1 MQKVI
6 SVLLALALCLSLCA
20 CGAGNDAPEATPEDS
35 PFNNIAVGDE
45 VVFGHYNGDLKWIVL
60 DVQEDSALLLCK
72 TAVAP
77 KKNNSVDG
85 KWHTSPMLSHLNLL
99 AGYMFTDEQKKQ
111 TINPI
116 LDGEESK
123 GYMFLLNSEEVE
135 TYMPGEDNEWR
146 LAMAPEAVIEDG
158 LEVYENAMGTGAY
171 CNWILRD
178 GAWVGG
184 QQGNAGEII
193 NTTEQKYD
201 YGIRP
206 AMWVSIP

>member
-1 MQKVI
+1 MKKI
-6 SVLLALALCLSLCA
+6 IALLLAAMMCLSLVA
-20 CGAGNDAPEATPEDS
+20 CGGGETGKQEAKVEN
-35 PFNNIAVGDE
+35 PFRNVAVGD
-45 VVFGHYNGDLKWIVL
+45 VVTFGHYNGDLEWIVL
-60 DVQEDSALLLCK
+60 DVQEDYALVLCK

-85 KWHTSPMLSHLNLL
+85 KWHSSPMLSHLNLL
-99 AGYMFTDEQKKQ
+99 ASYMFTDEQKKL
-111 TINPI
+111 TVHPVV
-116 LDGEESK
+116 DGEESK

-146 LAMAPEAVIEDG
+146 LAMASGAAIKDG
-158 LEVYENAMGTGAY
+158 VDVYENAMGTGAY

-193 NTTEQKYD
+193 NTTKQKYG

-206 AMWVSIP
+206 AMWVSIQ